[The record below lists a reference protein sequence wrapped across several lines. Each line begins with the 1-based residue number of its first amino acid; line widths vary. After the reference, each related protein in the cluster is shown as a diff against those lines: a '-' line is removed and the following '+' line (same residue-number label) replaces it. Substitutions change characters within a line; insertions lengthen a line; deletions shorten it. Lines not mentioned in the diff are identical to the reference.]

1 MNNEKYNRASNN
13 LFLDVAL
20 SAEDHYHN
28 YQSIS
33 HNSGLIYH
41 AYIFTEFMRYSKC
54 NKIYMMN
61 KYKY

>member
-1 MNNEKYNRASNN
+1 MLHVS
-13 LFLDVAL
+13 V
-20 SAEDHYHN
+20 EDHYHS

-54 NKIYMMN
+54 NKIHMMN
-61 KYKY
+61 NYKY